1 MKEFYSYPRED
12 CTDCPDFID
21 NGAKIRLKNFAKHIA
36 PIAPTALKW
45 IFHTKKSKN
54 GENKMATLEEV
65 FTRYGY
71 PADEM
76 NEKIWFYFRRADKI
90 ETFDRVQQAD
100 KDAQDKITS
109 LCIWIELLKEYRK
122 TLYARAQELCAADY
136 SMKLT
141 LRRRVDSWH
150 NKRYYDITVAKI
162 INAPNA
168 RPIVILSE
176 EYKGT
181 ERHTA
186 LKRFEELKKQYP
198 NIETEKDIEKMKW
211 ER

>member
-1 MKEFYSYPRED
+1 
-12 CTDCPDFID
+12 
-21 NGAKIRLKNFAKHIA
+21 
-36 PIAPTALKW
+36 
-45 IFHTKKSKN
+45 
-54 GENKMATLEEV
+54 MATLEEV

-100 KDAQDKITS
+100 KDAQEKITS
-109 LCIWIELLKEYRK
+109 LYTWIELLTEYRK

-141 LRRRVDSWH
+141 LRRRIEYRT
-150 NKRYYDITVAKI
+150 KKKYYIVSLIKI
-162 INAPNA
+162 INAPNTN
-168 RPIVILSE
+168 PIALRYE
-176 EYKGT
+176 EFNGA
-181 ERHTA
+181 ERHKA
-186 LKRFEELKKQYP
+186 IKRFEELKKQYP

>member
-1 MKEFYSYPRED
+1 M
-12 CTDCPDFID
+12 T
-21 NGAKIRLKNFAKHIA
+21 
-36 PIAPTALKW
+36 
-45 IFHTKKSKN
+45 
-54 GENKMATLEEV
+54 TLDEV

-76 NEKIWFYFRRADKI
+76 NEKIYFYFTRADKI

-109 LCIWIELLKEYRK
+109 LYTWIELLKEYRK

-141 LRRRVDSWH
+141 LRRRIEY
-150 NKRYYDITVAKI
+150 KTKKKYYIVSLIKI
-162 INAPNA
+162 INAPNTN
-168 RPIVILSE
+168 PIALRYE
-176 EYKGT
+176 EFNGT
-181 ERHTA
+181 ERHKA

-198 NIETEKDIEKMKW
+198 NIETEKDIEKLKW